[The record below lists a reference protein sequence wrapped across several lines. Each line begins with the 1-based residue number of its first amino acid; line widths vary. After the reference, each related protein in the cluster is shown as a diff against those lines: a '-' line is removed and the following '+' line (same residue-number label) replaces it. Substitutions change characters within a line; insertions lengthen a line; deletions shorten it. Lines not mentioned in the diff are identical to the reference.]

1 MALLIYMKFIHK
13 TIATF
18 FGTGYSPFAPGTVG
32 ALLAA
37 AILILFDYFQIVLDN
52 PPLFFALILITIL
65 IGIYSTNQLLLSWGK
80 DPSKVVIDEAVGMWI
95 SMFLIPFNYLNLL
108 LAFGLFRIFDIFK
121 PLGIKKLE
129 ELNGGIG
136 VMADDVLAGIY
147 TNIVLQ
153 IIIYFFL

>member
-1 MALLIYMKFIHK
+1 MKFIHK

-18 FGTGYSPFAPGTVG
+18 FGTGYSPFAPGTAG

-37 AILILFDYFQIVLDN
+37 VILVLFDYFQIVLEN
-52 PPLFFALILITIL
+52 PPLFFTLILITTL

-95 SMFLIPFNYLNLL
+95 SMFFIPFNYLNLL
-108 LAFGLFRIFDIFK
+108 LAFGLFRIFDIYK
-121 PLGIKKLE
+121 PLGIRKLE
-129 ELNGGIG
+129 QLNGGLG

-147 TNIVLQ
+147 ANIVLQ